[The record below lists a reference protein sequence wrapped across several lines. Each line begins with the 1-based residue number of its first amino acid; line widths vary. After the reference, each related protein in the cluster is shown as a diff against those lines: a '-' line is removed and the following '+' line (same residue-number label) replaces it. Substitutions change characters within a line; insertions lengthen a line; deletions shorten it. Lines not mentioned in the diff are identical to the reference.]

1 MKKLIVKNNNNDS
14 VFVIISH
21 KEQFGKNHET
31 IEEFKNNFNDY
42 GF

>member
-31 IEEFKNNFNDY
+31 ILGKIMKQPE
-42 GF
+42 